1 MFQASLGTIAFF
13 AFKEAYGWLKGPKE
27 PVEPATKKPATKE
40 HAKEPAEPATKVI
53 ISTI

>member
-13 AFKEAYGWLKGPKE
+13 AFKKGYGWLKGPKE
-27 PVEPATKKPATKE
+27 PATKE
-40 HAKEPAEPATKVI
+40 PAKEPAEPAIKEPADPPTKVI